1 MIRVRYKFEGDDAAI
16 AKLFVSLAHVNK
28 HAICLKATSQVQVYK
43 NNPAKMAG
51 AVFYPAGTVACFPT
65 DTVIQ
70 PDNQV
75 PISHSMIVAQRK
87 AGVFAI
93 AGTLPTTFRS
103 QLITAVKASD
113 TMEPREQKRLAIM
126 LGFSL

>member
-1 MIRVRYKFEGDDAAI
+1 VIRLRYQFEGDDAI
-16 AKLFVSLAHVNK
+16 PKLFVSLAHVNR
-28 HAICLKATSQVQVYK
+28 HVICLKATSQVEVYK
-43 NNPAKMAG
+43 NNQAKMAG

-75 PISHSMIVAQRK
+75 PISHVMIVAQHK
-87 AGVFAI
+87 AGIFAVLE
-93 AGTLPTTFRS
+93 TLPTTFLN
-103 QLITAVKASD
+103 QLIAVVRASD
-113 TMEPREQKRLAIM
+113 TMEPRKKRRLAEL